1 MQKLTYNGHKKE
13 TWSELLRNDHIRDE
27 VELLEIME
35 ARAEAMENHRESES
49 ETLLNDEMRGCE
61 VVVGEEKLVVV
72 GELQIMNRGTVG

>member
-1 MQKLTYNGHKKE
+1 
-13 TWSELLRNDHIRDE
+13 
-27 VELLEIME
+27 
-35 ARAEAMENHRESES
+35 MENHRESES